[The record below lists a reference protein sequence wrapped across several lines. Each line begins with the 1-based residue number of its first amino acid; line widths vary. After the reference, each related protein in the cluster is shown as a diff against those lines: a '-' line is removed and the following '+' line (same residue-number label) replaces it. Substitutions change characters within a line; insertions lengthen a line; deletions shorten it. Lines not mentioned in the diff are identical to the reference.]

1 MHPSR
6 RTVLAIWPPSIN
18 SSDGPGSVSGPGPA
32 IVRRESELRMKNG
45 TSNARIGRLVF
56 RAAVLSTA
64 VCAAGCSTQ
73 ISPQELLGMV
83 PLNQKP
89 EEPPPPVPP
98 TAPQEPEKEQRQDPG
113 GAGGPERS
121 VFEPAPK
128 PDHISVRYLPARTQT
143 AVLQS
148 AIDVDDPC
156 LGDLQNSEQCR
167 SSLKP
172 KSASADA
179 VGDSSMT
186 LTVVAPGTGNKGTF
200 DANRAVDEIG
210 RGRTKSQGAQSA
222 GSDFL
227 SGATKPPAD
236 LAVPDQPVPGLPPG
250 AVIIQPQ

>member
-1 MHPSR
+1 
-6 RTVLAIWPPSIN
+6 
-18 SSDGPGSVSGPGPA
+18 
-32 IVRRESELRMKNG
+32 MKNG

-98 TAPQEPEKEQRQDPG
+98 TAPQEPEKNSARIQAEQVDPSDQCSSLRQTG
-113 GAGGPERS
+113 S
-121 VFEPAPK
+121 
-128 PDHISVRYLPARTQT
+128 HISQIPSSPDTD

>member
-1 MHPSR
+1 
-6 RTVLAIWPPSIN
+6 
-18 SSDGPGSVSGPGPA
+18 
-32 IVRRESELRMKNG
+32 
-45 TSNARIGRLVF
+45 
-56 RAAVLSTA
+56 
-64 VCAAGCSTQ
+64 
-73 ISPQELLGMV
+73 MV

-98 TAPQEPEKEQRQDPG
+98 TAPQEPEKNSARIQAEQVDPSDQCSSLRQTG
-113 GAGGPERS
+113 S
-121 VFEPAPK
+121 
-128 PDHISVRYLPARTQT
+128 HISQIPSSPDTD

>member
-98 TAPQEPEKEQRQDPG
+98 TAPQEPEKNSARIQAEQVDPSDQCSSLRQTG
-113 GAGGPERS
+113 S
-121 VFEPAPK
+121 
-128 PDHISVRYLPARTQT
+128 HISQIPSSPDTD

>member
-1 MHPSR
+1 LHPSR

-98 TAPQEPEKEQRQDPG
+98 TAPQEPEKNSARIQAEQVDPSDQCSSLRQTG
-113 GAGGPERS
+113 S
-121 VFEPAPK
+121 
-128 PDHISVRYLPARTQT
+128 HISQIPSSPDTD